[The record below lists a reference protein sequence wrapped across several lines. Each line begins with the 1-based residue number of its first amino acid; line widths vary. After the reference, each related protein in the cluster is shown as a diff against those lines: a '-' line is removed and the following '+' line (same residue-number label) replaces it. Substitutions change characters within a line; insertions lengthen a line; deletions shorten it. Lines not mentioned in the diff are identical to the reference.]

1 MADLGHEELTYAR
14 TVSDD
19 AELVARLRAGDE
31 AAFVSLVDRYHAPM
45 LRFAATF
52 VPNRAIA
59 EEVVQESWLGVVR
72 GIAQFE
78 GRSTLRTWLFSIVAN
93 CARRAGARERRQTPV
108 DFADE
113 RAVPEV
119 RFGPRGEW
127 TSPPVP
133 WVEESVDRIAAGQ
146 VVASIRGCFD
156 ALPAAQRQAVLLR
169 DFEGLPATEVCGM
182 LGISE
187 GNLRVLLHRGRA
199 RIRNQLE
206 IELGRS

>member
-1 MADLGHEELTYAR
+1 M
-14 TVSDD
+14 SND

-31 AAFVSLVDRYHAPM
+31 AAFVALVDQFHAPM
-45 LRFAATF
+45 LRFASTF
-52 VPNRAIA
+52 VPSRAVA

-72 GIAQFE
+72 GIGGFE

-93 CARRAGARERRQTPV
+93 CARRAGARERRQVPV
-108 DFADE
+108 DFDDE
-113 RAVPEV
+113 RGVPEE
-119 RFGPRGEW
+119 RFGRGGEW

-133 WVEESVDRIAAGQ
+133 WPDDAVERIAAVQ

-169 DFEGLPATEVCGM
+169 DFEGLPSSEVCGL

-199 RIRNQLE
+199 RIRNQV
-206 IELGRS
+206 ELDVGRN

>member
-1 MADLGHEELTYAR
+1 M
-14 TVSDD
+14 SDD

-31 AAFVSLVDRYHAPM
+31 AAFVMLVDQFHAPM
-45 LRFAATF
+45 LRFASTF
-52 VPNRAIA
+52 VPSRAIA

-72 GIAQFE
+72 GISRFE

-93 CARRAGARERRQTPV
+93 CARRTGARERRQMPV
-108 DFADE
+108 DFDDE
-113 RAVPEV
+113 RGVPEE
-119 RFGPRGEW
+119 RFGRNGEW

-133 WVEESVDRIAAGQ
+133 WADDAVERIAATQ

-156 ALPAAQRQAVLLR
+156 SLPAAQRQAVLLR
-169 DFEGLPATEVCGM
+169 DFEGLPSSEVCGL

-199 RIRNQLE
+199 RIRNQV
-206 IELGRS
+206 ELDVGRN

>member
-1 MADLGHEELTYAR
+1 M
-14 TVSDD
+14 SDD

-31 AAFVSLVDRYHAPM
+31 AAFVSLVDRFHAPM

-72 GIAQFE
+72 GIGQFE
-78 GRSTLRTWLFSIVAN
+78 GRSSLRTWLFSIVAN
-93 CARRAGARERRQTPV
+93 CARRTGARERRQTPV

-113 RAVPEV
+113 RAVPEE

-146 VVASIRGCFD
+146 VVASIRSCFD

-169 DFEGLPATEVCGM
+169 DFEGLPAVEVCAM

-199 RIRNQLE
+199 RIRNQVE

>member
-1 MADLGHEELTYAR
+1 M
-14 TVSDD
+14 SDD

-31 AAFVSLVDRYHAPM
+31 AAFVTLVDQFHAPM
-45 LRFAATF
+45 LRFASTF
-52 VPNRAIA
+52 VPSRAIA

-72 GIAQFE
+72 GIGRFE

-93 CARRAGARERRQTPV
+93 CARRTGARERRQMPV
-108 DFADE
+108 DFDDE
-113 RAVPEV
+113 RGVPEE
-119 RFGPRGEW
+119 RFGRSGEW

-133 WVEESVDRIAAGQ
+133 WADDAVERIAAEQ

-156 ALPAAQRQAVLLR
+156 SLPAAQRQAVLLR
-169 DFEGLPATEVCGM
+169 DFEGLPPSEVCGL

-199 RIRNQLE
+199 RIRNQV
-206 IELGRS
+206 ELDVGRN